1 MDIEGHVPRDI
12 NKSVMTDKPLLVI
25 AGSSETFDRAII
37 QRWTDEGFDVHYE
50 HIHGDSRSSTF
61 AVEAHGDTL
70 ESGES
75 YAIVRNHLQLS
86 FMPSTQDI
94 FYILHVINSP
104 TDFR

>member
-1 MDIEGHVPRDI
+1 
-12 NKSVMTDKPLLVI
+12 MTDKPLLVI
-25 AGSSETFDRAII
+25 AGSSETFDIAII

-50 HIHGDSRSSTF
+50 HVHGDSRSSTF

-86 FMPSTQDI
+86 FMLRTFSI
-94 FYILHVINSP
+94 YFHVTESP